1 LKPAD
6 RLVVNGKIEFR
17 IVEQSQEQV
26 VGEMPVQPGI
36 LNPYGVVHAG
46 ALLWFA
52 DVCATTLALGGADAS
67 PGGSGFPLAIDLHAA
82 FLANQKDGVLKARA
96 GFLKRGRRVSVVR
109 TTVTGNGGRLLAD
122 VTTTHVPA
130 GTSAPAPQEAR

>member
-1 LKPAD
+1 M
-6 RLVVNGKIEFR
+6 VVRGTIDFT
-17 IVEQSQEQV
+17 IVERSEDGV

-46 ALLWFA
+46 ALIWFA

-82 FLANQKDGVLKARA
+82 FLGNQKDGVLEARA
-96 GFLKRGRRVSVVR
+96 AFVKRGRRVSVVR
-109 TTVTGNGGRLLAD
+109 TTVTGTGGLLLAD

-130 GTSAPAPQEAR
+130 GTGVPPPQESR